1 VSTAGSLGWAKKAWK
16 AWLGWALRS
25 RLVPLRKR
33 ARMIREHLWGILN
46 AVVTGT
52 TNALAE
58 SVNAKIQWI
67 KRMACGFRNRERFRN
82 ATYVHCGGLNLYPDA
97 LRVAHATS

>member
-1 VSTAGSLGWAKKAWK
+1 
-16 AWLGWALRS
+16 
-25 RLVPLRKR
+25 
-33 ARMIREHLWGILN
+33 MIREHLWGTLN

-82 ATYVHCGGLNLYPDA
+82 AISFHCGGLKLHPDA
-97 LRVAHATS
+97 LQATHTTS